1 MVGTGRIEL
10 PTSSVSRKRSPTEL
24 RACEIRR
31 GVLFWLQRTNIK
43 ASFYL
48 ARLAC
53 VLCRRSSPAE
63 SWKTAQ
69 EIDFTTNFHPACQL
83 GTADRRG
90 PALQP
95 DQTPVKILASG
106 KNRYNGGDSNKPVE
120 HRRSQ

>member
-31 GVLFWLQRTNIK
+31 GEMFSLQRTNIK

-53 VLCRRSSPAE
+53 VLCRRSFPAE
-63 SWKTAQ
+63 SWNTAQ
-69 EIDFTTNFHPACQL
+69 EIEFTTNLHPACQL
-83 GTADRRG
+83 ETADRRG

-95 DQTPVKILASG
+95 DKTLLKILTSG
-106 KNRYNGGDSNKPVE
+106 KNRYNGGDSN
-120 HRRSQ
+120 